1 MFRKRYLTGGQAKL
15 DANKDGKISGD
26 DFKIL
31 RNKNKNKNKMT
42 SDQKEK
48 AMDTLKKYKG
58 KPINPILKKTTGAT
72 KAKPLNRTNK
82 FFGGAVRLGSAGLKY
97 LKNNPDKVKKIM
109 DSDLPK
115 KTKDLLSKLKKTSS
129 KNKKD

>member
-31 RNKNKNKNKMT
+31 RNKNKMT

-97 LKNNPDKVKKIM
+97 R
-109 DSDLPK
+109 SEEH
-115 KTKDLLSKLKKTSS
+115 TSELQS
-129 KNKKD
+129 RLQPVSRQPLEQK

>member
-1 MFRKRYLTGGQAKL
+1 MYRKRYLKDGQAKL

-26 DFKIL
+26 
-31 RNKNKNKNKMT
+31 KNKMT

-48 AMDTLKKYKG
+48 AMETLKKYKG
-58 KPINPILKKTTGAT
+58 KPINPIQKKTTGTT
-72 KAKPLNRTNK
+72 KAKPLNRENK

-129 KNKKD
+129 KKKKD

>member
-1 MFRKRYLTGGQAKL
+1 MFRKRYLKGGQAKL
-15 DANKDGKISGD
+15 DANKDGKISRD

-31 RNKNKNKNKMT
+31 RNKNKMT

-58 KPINPILKKTTGAT
+58 KPINPIQKKTTGTT
-72 KAKPLNRTNK
+72 KAKPLNRENK

-129 KNKKD
+129 KKKKD